1 MGTDP
6 TVGRPVIWFYRN
18 PAQNCDFT
26 FHERYATDTMTPSKH
41 SETLAELL
49 DQAGTCCGRAGV
61 SVAPTVDATP
71 DAISSRGFQ
80 QPTSTAARGT
90 VDPRCPLLVD
100 VRTQSE
106 WDAGHASCAHRLEIH
121 EDQQGEIILELS
133 KLAQDDKSYPVHIY
147 CRSGN
152 RAQDA
157 KQVLEK
163 DGWTNII
170 VEGQT
175 DGWSVDSAAIQAVCT
190 CERNGE
196 PTSNAGAAWHCPV
209 LA

>member
-121 EDQQGEIILELS
+121 EDQQGEIILEL
-133 KLAQDDKSYPVHIY
+133 
-147 CRSGN
+147 GN

-190 CERNGE
+190 CERS
-196 PTSNAGAAWHCPV
+196 TSGATTAST
-209 LA
+209 L